1 MLFGLPTIE
10 FGMTQL
16 MTKSGDI
23 DFSSDKDGT
32 QHGSKAEMDTD
43 KISFAVRD
51 NILFELTGLTEIEK
65 TPTFEGVPAMRTTYS
80 VNGILKNS
88 DSSDS
93 Q

>member
-1 MLFGLPTIE
+1 
-10 FGMTQL
+10 
-16 MTKSGDI
+16 MTKSGYI
-23 DFSSDKDGT
+23 DFSSDMGFTNHK
-32 QHGSKAEMDTD
+32 SKIEMDTD
-43 KISFAVRD
+43 KISFAVRE
-51 NILFELTGLTEIEK
+51 NVLFELTGLTEIEK